1 MTEKEDREMLIRID
15 ERVRTVFNK
24 MEDFE
29 HLFTNHLNHHESWE
43 NDIKATMKWWMG
55 LMVSMLIALFLSF
68 GDVM

>member
-15 ERVRTVFNK
+15 ERIRTVFNK

-55 LMVSMLIALFLSF
+55 LMVSLVAALFLSLSE
-68 GDVM
+68 VV

>member
-1 MTEKEDREMLIRID
+1 MTEEEDREMLIRID

-29 HLFTNHLNHHESWE
+29 HLFTNHLGHHEAWE

-55 LMVSMLIALFLSF
+55 LMVSMMIAIFISF